1 VSARAQV
8 LANIRHAL
16 GRDEPLTETMQQSL
30 EQRVQTP
37 TVHIRPALK
46 LGPVEQFVAKL
57 RGSGASVEQIAQP
70 AELPASVAAFAA
82 THDLPRRCVL
92 AKDPLLE
99 SCEWSSEWDVAY
111 RAAMGEDL
119 LSITV
124 PFAAVAE
131 TGTLA
136 FVSGPAS
143 PTTLNFL
150 PDNHLVALREED
162 VLPNLEDVF
171 ARLRTQ
177 HSGMPRTLN
186 LISGPSKTADV
197 EQTIVIG
204 AHGPR
209 RLHVLLI
216 AA

>member
-1 VSARAQV
+1 MSARARI
-8 LANIRHAL
+8 LANIRHSL
-16 GRDEPLTETMQQSL
+16 GRDEPLTQSMQLSL
-30 EQRVQTP
+30 EQRVQKP
-37 TVHIRPALK
+37 TEHIRPALK
-46 LGPVEQFVAKL
+46 LGRVAQFVAKL
-57 RGSGASVEQIAQP
+57 RASGASVEQIGQL
-70 AELPASVAAFAA
+70 AELSASLEAFA
-82 THDLPRRCVL
+82 TQYELPRRCVVTQH
-92 AKDPLLE
+92 PLLE
-99 SCEWSSEWDVAY
+99 SCDWSSEWDVAY
-111 RAAMGEDL
+111 RAAMGDDQ

-150 PDNHLVALREED
+150 PDNHLVVLREED

-171 ARLRTQ
+171 ARLRTEL
-177 HSGMPRTLN
+177 SGMPRTLN

-209 RLHVLLI
+209 RLHVILT